1 MKELFVKIP
10 EESAAF
16 VTSLLQK
23 LGAEVKEKD
32 ITPAKKKKALISPTF
47 LFGKWKNIDLD
58 AKELRKKA
66 WDRNHKF

>member
-10 EESAAF
+10 EESAGF

-23 LGAEVKEKD
+23 LGAVVEEKG
-32 ITPAKKKKALISPTF
+32 IATVRKQKRVVSPTF

-66 WDRNHKF
+66 WDRSHKF

>member
-10 EESAAF
+10 EESAGF

-23 LGAEVKEKD
+23 LGAEVEVRD
-32 ITPAKKKKALISPTF
+32 IPRAKKKKTMVSPTF
-47 LFGKWKNIDLD
+47 LFGKWKNIDMD

>member
-1 MKELFVKIP
+1 MKEFFVKIP
-10 EESAAF
+10 EESAGF

-23 LGAEVKEKD
+23 SGAIIEEKD
-32 ITPAKKKKALISPTF
+32 TTQSVKKEQVVSPTF

-66 WDRNHKF
+66 WDRSHKF